1 MTKTL
6 SNRDICYI
14 KAVLLMCK
22 INIEKER
29 EIERSKKGDIRKK
42 KMIILNDYFI
52 LCILFRVYINN
63 QKYRCCLKFKDKL
76 LLIAQFYAL
85 LIHFSGFLWSICIY
99 IYIRTC
105 NFSYSVLLYQFNTQ
119 HESL

>member
-1 MTKTL
+1 MTKTVL
-6 SNRDICYI
+6 NRDICYI

-85 LIHFSGFLWSICIY
+85 LINFSGFYGLFVYIY
-99 IYIRTC
+99 IYI
-105 NFSYSVLLYQFNTQ
+105 YI
-119 HESL
+119 